1 MKKTVLSMAMAILLT
16 LGIKAQTYTSTPTVS
31 GLSYPVAFAF
41 TPDGRYLVTEKG
53 GVIKIFNANGSLI
66 GNFYNLTDSTFN
78 NFERGLL
85 GIEVDPDFNN
95 NHYVYAY
102 YNHRYPNNN
111 SNNSQQKLRVVRFTE
126 NNNLGTNPT
135 IILNLQPGYAIAG
148 NHVGGNLHFRPS
160 EPDKLYITI
169 GELAVT
175 SNAQLLTNPYGKFLR
190 INKDGSIPTDNPF
203 YDDGNPAAGNDDR
216 IWSYGHRNPFDFCF
230 SPINDSLYSS
240 ENGQNVW
247 DEMNIV
253 TKGKNYGW
261 VTCEGDYLFNSS
273 TNPCNIP
280 NLVNPIETW
289 GAPLPAVTGVMHYNG
304 CLMPELQNHVLVAD
318 NDNGY
323 IYNVEL
329 GNAPAY
335 DVVLSRTLLLDVTDH
350 LTTIR
355 QGPDGYIY
363 ALQGGYVPS
372 GSIFK
377 IGPTNPPGEVTAVVD
392 NIIPENEGCVG
403 QPISLLALP
412 DNDAQWYEFTL
423 IGENSTYGAM
433 ADVQFNSI
441 TVNES
446 GNYDLRLVVS
456 NGCQNDTAFIA
467 AYINVFNSPTYTLNS
482 TDAVQGGSL
491 GSAWL
496 SNYSDV
502 NSIQW
507 LDANQTPI
515 SQNDT
520 VQNLAAGTY
529 YVIITNGLQT
539 PACSVTDTVVISLL
553 SSISELTAAG
563 INLYPNPAHSQ
574 LYINLSKLNIKPQTA
589 LVYNSLGTLVYS
601 QAINGQNLVEL
612 NTANLPTGMYYLQ
625 LSGGTKPYTTKW
637 MKE

>member
-1 MKKTVLSMAMAILLT
+1 MALALLLM
-16 LGIKAQTYTSTPTVS
+16 LGLKAQTYSSTATVS
-31 GLSYPVAFAF
+31 GLSYPVAFTF

-53 GVIKIFNANGSLI
+53 GIIKIFNANGSLI

-85 GIEVDPDFNN
+85 GIEVDPDFAN

-102 YNHRYPNNN
+102 YNHRYPNTN

-126 NNNLGTNPT
+126 NNNIGTNPT
-135 IILNLQPGYAIAG
+135 IILNITPGYALAG

-169 GELAVT
+169 GELAVP

-203 YDDGNPAAGNDDR
+203 YDDGNPASGNDDR

-230 SPINDSLYSS
+230 STLNDSLYSS

-253 TKGKNYGW
+253 THGKNYGW
-261 VTCEGDYLFNSS
+261 VTCEGDYLYNST
-273 TNPCNIP
+273 TNPCNIA

-289 GAPLPAVTGVMHYNG
+289 AAPLPAVTGIVHYTS
-304 CLMPELQNHVLVAD
+304 CFMPELQNHILVAD
-318 NDNGY
+318 NDNGI

-335 DVVLSRTLLLDVTDH
+335 DTVLSRTQLLDVTDH
-350 LTTIR
+350 LTTLR

-377 IGPTNPPGEVTAVVD
+377 IGPTNPPTTPVAQ
-392 NIIPENEGCVG
+392 IIIGIVPNESCVG
-403 QPISLLALP
+403 NNPFILLAA
-412 DNDAQWYEFTL
+412 DNVGSVTYDYTL
-423 IGENSTYGAM
+423 INGKNTYSVASANSNAAVTPMFAG
-433 ADVQFNSI
+433 V
-441 TVNES
+441 
-446 GNYDLRLVVS
+446 YDLQLIVN
-456 NGCQNDTAFIA
+456 NGCQSDTDFVQG
-467 AYINVFNSPTYTLNS
+467 YLTVFDSPAYTLNS

-496 SNYSDV
+496 SNYSNV
-502 NSIQW
+502 NGIQW
-507 LDANQTPI
+507 LDANQNPI

-529 YVIITNGLQT
+529 YVVLTNGGQT
-539 PACSVTDTVVISLL
+539 PACTVTDTVVINLL
-553 SSISELTAAG
+553 SGINELTAAG

-574 LYINLSKLNIKPQTA
+574 LYIDLGKLNTKPQTA

-601 QAINGQNLVEL
+601 QPINGQNIIEL

-625 LSGGTKPYTTKW
+625 LSGGAKLYTTKW
-637 MKE
+637 MKN